1 MHTARVRCQTF
12 KFQRQK
18 KYSVPCGE
26 PCHSS
31 NSSTCHSSPD
41 AATPQRH
48 QLLHL
53 EYYEPHNR
61 PRPTFFM
68 FLLKIEDDGKASC
81 AIPPRNLLRTP
92 ATYKGNG
99 TTHEST
105 FVRQSTQTTST
116 LLRHMFNFSSR
127 SIVDLRFY
135 AGSTGSAL
143 DLTWPHTHFVRVT
156 VGVGA

>member
-1 MHTARVRCQTF
+1 MHTAGIRCQTF
-12 KFQRQK
+12 EFQRQK
-18 KYSVPCGE
+18 RYSGPCGE

-31 NSSTCHSSPD
+31 ISSTCHSSPD

-61 PRPTFFM
+61 PRPTFFIL
-68 FLLKIEDDGKASC
+68 LLKIEDDGKASC
-81 AIPPRNLLRTP
+81 TIPPRNLLRTP

-105 FVRQSTQTTST
+105 LFASPHKQRRRCFDTCSIFHHAPLWIFASMLVRP
-116 LLRHMFNFSSR
+116 
-127 SIVDLRFY
+127 
-135 AGSTGSAL
+135 GSAL
-143 DLTWPHTHFVRVT
+143 DLTWPHFVRVT